1 MLGEKKYGGDV
12 TLQPWFERAKLGIF
26 VHWGI
31 YAVRGIP
38 ESWSF
43 FNGQISYD
51 DYMNQPPGHFY
62 GASTLSTDRRVLY
75 LTCFDRPPST
85 SRWTATPPSSPWNST
100 ASSPSTAAP
109 AQANPS
115 SS

>member
-51 DYMNQPPGHFY
+51 DYMNHP
-62 GASTLSTDRRVLY
+62 
-75 LTCFDRPPST
+75 
-85 SRWTATPPSSPWNST
+85 ATST
-100 ASSPSTAAP
+100 ARPLCRRIAACCT
-109 AQANPS
+109 
-115 SS
+115 